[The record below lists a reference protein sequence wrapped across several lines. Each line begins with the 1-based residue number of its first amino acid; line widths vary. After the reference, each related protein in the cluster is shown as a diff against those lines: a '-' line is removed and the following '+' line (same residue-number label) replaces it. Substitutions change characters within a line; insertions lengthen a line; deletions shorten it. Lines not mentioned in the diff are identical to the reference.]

1 MFGNENAKILYSK
14 KRIGME
20 DRKVG
25 MLEMLGKVCNEM
37 LGNTK
42 EELEIYFL
50 HQDGEKIGT

>member
-14 KRIGME
+14 KRMGIE

-25 MLEMLGKVCNEM
+25 MLGRLGKVCMGM

-42 EELEIYFL
+42 EVLEINIIF
-50 HQDGEKIGT
+50 T